1 MTDVLD
7 DMLGRVTIESSWYAS
22 IRGTSPWAFTSPAAP
37 LARLIVVTSGECV
50 ITSKALD
57 EPMTLI
63 AGDCVIIQ
71 AGVSVALQDDLST
84 EPVSCDGLD
93 FSDTRQ
99 ALLDGGGAA
108 TEMHTGRFSLDVD
121 ASALLMGSLP
131 PVMRIRLDELEDA
144 SVRTTLQLLAMESA
158 SSMGS
163 GAVTGRLADVLFIQV
178 LRAWCN
184 SGPDAHVGWIAALR
198 VPELRTALIA
208 MHGDLAH
215 TWTVAEVAKLSLMSR
230 SSFAALF
237 KAVTGDSPLAY
248 LTRWRIYRAK
258 TLLCDSSM
266 SVLEVAVAVGYESDT
281 ALNRAFRK
289 LDEMPPGAWR
299 RDQRNKLKVA

>member
-1 MTDVLD
+1 M
-7 DMLGRVTIESSWYAS
+7 
-22 IRGTSPWAFTSPAAP
+22 
-37 LARLIVVTSGECV
+37 
-50 ITSKALD
+50 
-57 EPMTLI
+57 
-63 AGDCVIIQ
+63 
-71 AGVSVALQDDLST
+71 
-84 EPVSCDGLD
+84 
-93 FSDTRQ
+93 
-99 ALLDGGGAA
+99 
-108 TEMHTGRFSLDVD
+108 
-121 ASALLMGSLP
+121 
-131 PVMRIRLDELEDA
+131 
-144 SVRTTLQLLAMESA
+144 
-158 SSMGS
+158 
-163 GAVTGRLADVLFIQV
+163 
-178 LRAWCN
+178 
-184 SGPDAHVGWIAALR
+184 R